1 MGLKVKNT
9 PQSHN
14 TVIVLYKKKRLKKK
28 GQTAL
33 LTLITSYIKALAC
46 FSFPVFFLALLCFNM
61 KTLCCFFILK

>member
-46 FSFPVFFLALLCFNM
+46 FSFPVFFSIIVF
-61 KTLCCFFILK
+61 